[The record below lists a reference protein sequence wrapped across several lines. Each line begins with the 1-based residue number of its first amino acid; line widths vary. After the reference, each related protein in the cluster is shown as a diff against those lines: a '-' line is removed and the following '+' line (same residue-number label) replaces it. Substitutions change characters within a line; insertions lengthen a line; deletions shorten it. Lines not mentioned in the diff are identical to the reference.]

1 MLDDGLHDD
10 VQVEVGKAPY
20 EIHARLF
27 VVGHDLN
34 LRSRLL
40 VFAAAAA
47 VSLDRYYPWRLRDFH
62 HRRRCDVPLR
72 WFAILRQTLARS
84 QAIIKTVVI
93 PATAVF
99 DLTLLRWLALSP
111 SVTVQWLRGDCE
123 SDLRYCVCVG
133 FIRVGDGFNVAAR
146 ALNAL

>member
-10 VQVEVGKAPY
+10 VQVEVGEAPY

-34 LRSRLL
+34 LRTRLL

-47 VSLDRYYPWRLRDFH
+47 VSLDRYYPWRLRDASIDFP

-99 DLTLLRWLALSP
+99 DFAPIAAFAR

-146 ALNAL
+146 AH

>member
-1 MLDDGLHDD
+1 MLDDGFHDD
-10 VQVEVGKAPY
+10 VQVEVGEAPY

-40 VFAAAAA
+40 VFAAA
-47 VSLDRYYPWRLRDFH
+47 VSLDRYYPWRLRDASIDFH

-72 WFAILRQTLARS
+72 WFALLRQTLARS

-93 PATAVF
+93 PATAVIDF
-99 DLTLLRWLALSP
+99 APIAAFAP
-111 SVTVQWLRGDCE
+111 SVTVQ
-123 SDLRYCVCVG
+123 
-133 FIRVGDGFNVAAR
+133 
-146 ALNAL
+146 

>member
-1 MLDDGLHDD
+1 MLDDGFHDD

-40 VFAAAAA
+40 VFAAAA
-47 VSLDRYYPWRLRDFH
+47 VSLDRYYPWRLRDAFMDFP

-72 WFAILRQTLARS
+72 WFALLRQTLA
-84 QAIIKTVVI
+84 IKTVVI
-93 PATAVF
+93 PTTAVF
-99 DLTLLRWLALSP
+99 DFAPIAAFAP
-111 SVTVQWLRGDCE
+111 SVTVQ
-123 SDLRYCVCVG
+123 
-133 FIRVGDGFNVAAR
+133 
-146 ALNAL
+146 

>member
-1 MLDDGLHDD
+1 MLDDGFHDD

-40 VFAAAAA
+40 VFAAAA
-47 VSLDRYYPWRLRDFH
+47 VSLDRYYPWRLRDAFIDFH

-72 WFAILRQTLARS
+72 WFTLLRQTLA
-84 QAIIKTVVI
+84 IKTVVI
-93 PATAVF
+93 PTTAVF
-99 DLTLLRWLALSP
+99 DFAPIAAFAR
-111 SVTVQWLRGDCE
+111 SVTVQ
-123 SDLRYCVCVG
+123 
-133 FIRVGDGFNVAAR
+133 
-146 ALNAL
+146 